1 VTSNGMFH
9 PVALVGGRAV
19 ATWGVS
25 DGVLTVSA
33 LEPMRPGAHKALR
46 ADARDVL
53 RFLGLPDRPAV
64 IRSG

>member
-1 VTSNGMFH
+1 MFH

-25 DGVLTVSA
+25 GGVLTVSP
-33 LEPMRPGAHKALR
+33 LEPIRPAALTSLR
-46 ADARDVL
+46 ADGRDVL

>member
-1 VTSNGMFH
+1 
-9 PVALVGGRAV
+9 
-19 ATWGVS
+19 
-25 DGVLTVSA
+25 VLTVSA
-33 LEPMRPGAHKALR
+33 LERVRPAALKALR

>member
-1 VTSNGMFH
+1 MFH

-25 DGVLTVSA
+25 AGVLTITA
-33 LEPMRPGAHKALR
+33 LEPMRPAAVKALR
-46 ADARDVL
+46 DDARDVL
-53 RFLGLPDRPAV
+53 RFLGQPDRPAV